1 MPCPGWLF
9 LPLFKMKQKPGPSL
23 TIFLFLLMGFN
34 TYSQDITVSF
44 KIANKKK
51 EPVAYASF
59 RLVNRND
66 SNQVFT
72 RSADSLGKVKFE
84 LKKGGQYDLTIT
96 AANYQPI
103 DKGILVRGDQSQ
115 FQFVAEPLEKIMEGV
130 VVRSRK
136 PLMKQEEDKLII
148 DPENLVAASSN
159 GYEVIEKTPGLFV
172 DQDGNIYISSLTP
185 ASVQINGRDL
195 KMSAADMAT
204 MLKNLP
210 PNAIQKIEV
219 VKTPSAR
226 YDASGGG
233 GIVNVVLKKGVKI
246 GMTGSVNTGWQQG
259 KYGNGN
265 IGVSLNNNTGK
276 RNYNFNL
283 SYNRRNNYERIYT
296 DRIFATDSLLRQDAN
311 TVYPG
316 NAFYSS
322 FSITWQLNKKWE
334 LTYDAEGNYNNFNNR
349 SNNLNLLLKNST
361 NSIFSNSLNTVNNHG
376 HSLSYGTGFETKYK
390 IDSIGSEWTNDTY
403 IRHSEDEGNQVFLTN
418 YSLPQPF
425 SFGGDGINKSSRNFF
440 TGRSDLKLKWKKKV
454 TLETGLQSTILGFK
468 NHADY
473 YREQSGTRTK
483 DNARTNRFEYNQNIN
498 SLYLQ
503 GTKTFNKDL
512 VLKLGARLEN
522 TNMDGR
528 QLVPGDTSF
537 AIHRTDL
544 FPYIY
549 LSKPLMKI
557 MSYELRAYLV
567 YRRSIRRP
575 GYDQL
580 NPYARYVDQ
589 YLTETGNPALRPQ
602 FTNNYEVNVSV
613 DERPILA
620 FGLNDTKDIFTNVV
634 YQADSSRSQAY
645 RTYDNLGTNKELYF
659 RAIGALPP
667 GGKYFIVLGTQYNH
681 NHYEGI
687 YEGKPLS
694 FSRGTWSFFT
704 YQTLRL
710 DNRSVLSLNGF
721 VRFRGQQQFYELSSF
736 GALNLSL
743 NRKFIK
749 DKLIITLSGND
760 ILRTNKNDFLIRQG
774 SVNATGFRISD
785 SRRFGMNIRYAFG
798 VKKKEEKKFLDVE
811 QE

>member
-1 MPCPGWLF
+1 
-9 LPLFKMKQKPGPSL
+9 MKQKLNLSATVLFMLFFHLGPQAQNLS
-23 TIFLFLLMGFN
+23 
-34 TYSQDITVSF
+34 VSF
-44 KIANKKK
+44 KISNKKK
-51 EPVAYASF
+51 EPVPYANF
-59 RLVNRND
+59 QLVNRND
-66 SNQVFT
+66 TTNVLT
-72 RSADSLGKVKFE
+72 RAADSSGRVKFE

-96 AANYQPI
+96 SANYQTI
-103 DKGILVRGDQSQ
+103 DKGILVRGDQSV
-115 FQFVAEPLEKIMEGV
+115 FQFVAEPKEKTMEGV

-136 PLMKQEEDKLII
+136 PLMRQEEDKLII
-148 DPENLVAASSN
+148 DPENLVASSSN

-195 KMSAADMAT
+195 KMSSADMAT

-265 IGVSLNNNTGK
+265 IGISLNNNTGK

-283 SYNRRNNYERIYT
+283 SYNRRNNYERINT
-296 DRIFATDSLLRQDAN
+296 DRIFAPDSVLRQDAN

-334 LTYDAEGNYNNFNNR
+334 LTYDAEGNYNNFNNS
-349 SNNLNLLLKNST
+349 SNNLNLLLKTST
-361 NSIFSNSLNTVNNHG
+361 NTIFSNSLNTVNNLG

-403 IRHSEDEGNQVFLTN
+403 IRHSEDEGNQVFLNKYT
-418 YSLPQPF
+418 LPQSF
-425 SFGGDGINKSSRNFF
+425 SFGGDGINISSRNFF

-454 TLETGLQSTILGFK
+454 TMETGLQSTLLSFK

-473 YREQSGTRTK
+473 FREESGTRTK

-512 VLKLGARLEN
+512 VLKLGVRLEN

-537 AIHRTDL
+537 SIHRTDL

-620 FGLNDTKDIFTNVV
+620 FGVNDTKDIFTNVV

-681 NHYEGI
+681 NLYEGI

-704 YQTLRL
+704 YQTLKL
-710 DNRSVLSLNGF
+710 DQRSVLSLNGF

-736 GALNLSL
+736 GVLNMSV
-743 NRKFIK
+743 NRKFLK
-749 DKLIITLSGND
+749 DKLVITFSGND
-760 ILRTNKNDFLIRQG
+760 ILRTNKNDFLIKQG
-774 SVNATGFRISD
+774 SVNATGYRISD
-785 SRRFGMNIRYAFG
+785 TRRFGVNIRYAFG
-798 VKKKEEKKFLDVE
+798 VKKKEENKFLNIE
-811 QE
+811 QPD

>member
-1 MPCPGWLF
+1 
-9 LPLFKMKQKPGPSL
+9 MKQILRSSIP
-23 TIFLFLLMGFN
+23 IFLVLFFAHL
-34 TYSQDITVSF
+34 SSRAQEITVSF
-44 KIANKKK
+44 KITNKKK
-51 EPVAYASF
+51 EPVPYANF
-59 RLVNRND
+59 QLVNRTD
-66 SNQVFT
+66 STQVLV
-72 RSADSLGKVKFE
+72 RAADSTGKVKFE

-96 AANYQPI
+96 SANYKTI
-103 DKGILVRGDQSQ
+103 DKGLLVRGDQTV
-115 FQFVAEPLEKIMEGV
+115 FQFVAEPREKTLEGV

-136 PLMKQEEDKLII
+136 PLMKQEEDKLVV

-172 DQDGNIYISSLTP
+172 DQDGNVYISSMTP
-185 ASVQINGRDL
+185 ATVQINGRDM
-195 KMSAADMAT
+195 KMGAADVAT

-210 PNAIQKIEV
+210 PNAIQKIEI

-246 GMTGSVNTGWQQG
+246 GMTGSVNGGWQQG

-265 IGVSLNNNTGK
+265 IGLSLNNNTGK
-276 RNYNFNL
+276 RNYSFNI
-283 SYNRRNNYERIYT
+283 SYNRRNNFERIYT
-296 DRIFATDSLLRQDAN
+296 ERIFAPDSLLRQDAT

-322 FSITWQLNKKWE
+322 FSMTWQLSKKFE
-334 LTYDAEGNYNNFNNR
+334 LTYDAEGTYNNFNNR
-349 SNNLNLLLKNST
+349 SNNSNLLLKNST
-361 NSIFSNSLNTVNNHG
+361 NNIFSNSLNNVINKG
-376 HSLSYGTGFETKYK
+376 HSLSYGSGMETKYM
-390 IDSIGSEWTNDTY
+390 IDTLGSEWTNDIF
-403 IRHSEDEGNQVFLTN
+403 IRHSEDEGNQVFVTN
-418 YSLPQPF
+418 YSLPLIPV
-425 SFGGDGINKSSRNFF
+425 FGGDGINHSYRNFF
-440 TGRSDLKLKWKKKV
+440 TGRSDLKLKWKKKI
-454 TLETGLQSTILGFK
+454 TLETGVQSTVLKFK
-468 NHADY
+468 NHSDY
-473 YREQSGTRTK
+473 FKEQSGNRQK
-483 DNARTNRFEYNQNIN
+483 DAARTNSFNYSQNIN
-498 SLYLQ
+498 SFYLQ
-503 GTKTFNKDL
+503 GTKSFKKDL

-522 TNMDGR
+522 TNMEGR
-528 QLVPGDTSF
+528 QIIPGDTSF
-537 AIHRTDL
+537 SIHRTDL

-549 LSKPLMKI
+549 LSKPLLKI
-557 MSYELRAYLV
+557 MSYELRGYVV

-580 NPYARYVDQ
+580 NPYSRYVDQ

-613 DERPILA
+613 DEKPILA
-620 FGLNDTKDIFTNVV
+620 LGLNDTKDIFTNVV

-645 RTYDNLGTNKELYF
+645 RTYDNLGSNKEWYF

-681 NHYEGI
+681 NLYDGI

-704 YQTLRL
+704 YQTYRL
-710 DNRSVLSLNGF
+710 DQRSVITLNGF

-736 GALNLSL
+736 GALNMSV

-774 SVNATGFRISD
+774 SVNATGFRLSD
-785 SRRFGMNIRYAFG
+785 TRRFGLNIRYAFG
-798 VKKKEEKKFLDVE
+798 VKKKEENKFLNID
-811 QE
+811 QPD